1 MAIAILA
8 TESDAGKTHLVSA
21 LCKIFQSTF
30 PFKGQNMSL
39 NAFLTGDSGEIAFAQ
54 AYQSLVSGRN
64 PAREMNPVLLK
75 PVDKNRVD
83 VIFNG
88 RSLGVKPSSEYFC
101 TIKKSIQYSVFD
113 IFQDIVKK
121 EKRIIVEGAGSC
133 SEINMKKFDFSN
145 LNLCKRFDIPFFVVS
160 DIERGGVFAKIVGTY
175 ELLEKKERELLVG
188 FIINKMYGD
197 KSLLKEGI
205 DFIEKKTGR
214 KVIGVI
220 PYFEDLKLP
229 EEDSMGFSRPKFSH
243 LNSHEVKGE
252 KKLKIRVVKT
262 PYISNFFD
270 FYPFALSC
278 SVDFSWAFSPY
289 DLDNA
294 DVVILPGSRNVFYD
308 LEFLRKSGF
317 AEKICKLAEEIK
329 SGRRKSILIG
339 ICGGYEMMFDEI
351 EDNFSIEGNGEV
363 KGLGIIKGKVCFSPE
378 KTLGWETINF
388 QTVWFSGP
396 VRGFNMR
403 HGVLPFQFFSE
414 GLILGTSLHGIFWQD
429 DFRNSIFRFFGIS
442 TEEKFSELFERE
454 ISRWTEWVKNNVDVS
469 EIQTFFD

>member
-1 MAIAILA
+1 MPVAILA

-21 LCKIFQSTF
+21 LCRIFHSSF

-39 NAFLTGDSGEIAFAQ
+39 NAFLTDDSGEIAFAQ

-64 PAREMNPVLLK
+64 PAREMNLVLLK

-88 RSLGVKPSSEYFC
+88 RSLGVKSSYEYWSN
-101 TIKKSIQYSVFD
+101 IKKSIRDRVFD
-113 IFQDIVKK
+113 IFQDIIKR

-133 SEINMKKFDFSN
+133 SEINMKEFDFSN

-160 DIERGGVFAKIVGTY
+160 DIERGGVFGKIVGTY
-175 ELLEKKERELLVG
+175 ELLEKKERELLAG

-205 DFIEKKTGR
+205 DFIEKRTGR
-214 KVIGVI
+214 RIIGVI
-220 PYFEDLKLP
+220 PYLEDLKLP

-243 LNSHEVKGE
+243 LNFGE
-252 KKLKIRVVKT
+252 EERKLKIRVVKT

-270 FYPFALSC
+270 FYPFVLSYY
-278 SVDFSWAFSPY
+278 VDFSWAFSPY

-294 DVVILPGSRNVFYD
+294 DVIILPGSRNVFYD

-317 AEKICKLAEEIK
+317 AEKICKLAGEIK
-329 SGRRKSILIG
+329 SGKRKSILIG

-351 EDNFSIEGNGEV
+351 EDNFSIEGVG
-363 KGLGIIKGKVCFSPE
+363 KTRGLGIIKGKVYFAPE
-378 KTLGWETINF
+378 KTLGWKTINL

-403 HGVLPFQFFSE
+403 HGILPFEFFSE
-414 GLILGTSLHGIFWQD
+414 GLVFGTSLHAIFWQD
-429 DFRNSIFRFFGIS
+429 DFRNSIIRFFGIDK
-442 TEEKFSELFERE
+442 EEKFSELFERE
-454 ISRWTEWVKNNVDVS
+454 ISRWTECVKNNVDIS
-469 EIQTFFD
+469 EIERFFD